1 MRERQEHAH
10 KGAVL
15 QENHGQWGTSRQ
27 EPLSGTGAYTRF
39 RKFEF
44 SQDQAFKHS
53 CFSV

>member
-27 EPLSGTGAYTRF
+27 ESLS
-39 RKFEF
+39 
-44 SQDQAFKHS
+44 
-53 CFSV
+53 